1 MFVTILPWAIFSP
14 CIISTGCHVYTWTAS
29 KFKQALM
36 NWGSRKV
43 CGWWLP
49 ASVTRQ
55 TASPIK
61 VCWLTPIERTRA
73 FTPPVGQWPAG
84 WQLHTLMVK
93 VLVLERAGEP
103 LSVTTTGRRYSVRSL
118 RVKVLLR
125 AMMLAVLSKTVK
137 SKEVNFSAFLKKH
150 EDCLDCERWYFEW
163 IQSWTTSRHT

>member
-1 MFVTILPWAIFSP
+1 MFATILPWAIFSR
-14 CIISTGCHVYTWTAS
+14 CIISAGCHVYTWTAS
-29 KFKQALM
+29 KFEEALM
-36 NWGSRKV
+36 NWGSRSL
-43 CGWWLP
+43 WLP

-55 TASPIK
+55 TASPIM

-125 AMMLAVLSKTVK
+125 AMMLAVLSKIVK
-137 SKEVNFSAFLKKH
+137 SKEVNFSVSVSTVSVDILREFKA
-150 EDCLDCERWYFEW
+150 EQRAATRNV
-163 IQSWTTSRHT
+163 I